1 MKTLLIK
8 GNLIINKLT
17 IVNGGG
23 DKILLYKI
31 RGSPFRC
38 DHDKR

>member
-8 GNLIINKLT
+8 GNLFVDKLT

-23 DKILLYKI
+23 LERMYLI
-31 RGSPFRC
+31 
-38 DHDKR
+38 